1 MQKNIFY
8 SRLIIMQNIDE
19 RIVRNIVESLPVG
32 LMVISPEGDIVTHNA
47 ALCSILDLDEEKLS
61 SASWAELFIEDVD
74 RNTEFNQVILDVI
87 ERKTVGIRHIVAYEK
102 TGVKRRRLCIT
113 SSFLQEGEALIGIVF
128 LIEDV
133 TDKYD
138 MLEKENNYLRE
149 IQGLQ

>member
-1 MQKNIFY
+1 
-8 SRLIIMQNIDE
+8 MQNIDE

-87 ERKTVGIRHIVAYEK
+87 ERKDRKSVV
-102 TGVKRRRLCIT
+102 
-113 SSFLQEGEALIGIVF
+113 
-128 LIEDV
+128 
-133 TDKYD
+133 
-138 MLEKENNYLRE
+138 
-149 IQGLQ
+149 